1 MLGGLGGAWVI
12 WDGLARREADR
23 VLRMR
28 AMGEAAWAE
37 RPERLWTWEGCV
49 AGVLAELWAGLELE
63 SLLVDLGTGPAGV
76 KM

>member
-1 MLGGLGGAWVI
+1 M
-12 WDGLARREADR
+12 
-23 VLRMR
+23 RMR